1 MSNIIPFSFSGHDV
15 RVVQKDGEPL
25 FVGKDICDALG
36 FSNSSKAMDDHCRGV
51 TKRYPIS
58 DSLGRTQKVRVL
70 TEGDVM
76 RLIVRSKLPAAQ
88 EFEAL
93 VFDTILPTI
102 RRTGSYIPDSSE
114 ALTAQ
119 ATGGIV
125 KSVVAKAL
133 RTEGPNIVRAIL
145 AEQGFSLVEDYKT
158 ANGWLI
164 EYKAVQKGRSGL
176 TQKVGRTLRKLCE
189 ELGIPRHRCAV
200 SGKWLYPSAV
210 ARPFF
215 QGTGGHWVRMHNA
228 AVALGQSAIR
238 FKDEVA

>member
-1 MSNIIPFSFSGHDV
+1 MSNIIPFAFSGHDV

-25 FVGKDICDALG
+25 FVGNDVCAALG
-36 FSNSSKAMDDHCRGV
+36 YANPNDAISKHCKGV
-51 TKRYPIS
+51 VKRYPLQTS
-58 DSLGRTQKVRVL
+58 GGTQRVRVL

-102 RRTGSYIPDSSE
+102 RRTGAYNPASPE

-119 ATGGIV
+119 ETGGIM
-125 KSVVAKAL
+125 KGVVAKAL

-158 ANGWLI
+158 ANAWLI
-164 EYKAVQKGRSGL
+164 EYKAHQKGRSGL
-176 TQKVGRTLRKLCE
+176 TQRVGRTLRKLCE
-189 ELGIPRHRCAV
+189 ELGIPRHRCAI

-228 AVALGQSAIR
+228 AIALGQSAIP
-238 FKDEVA
+238 FEDEAA

>member
-1 MSNIIPFSFSGHDV
+1 MSNIIPFAFSGHDV
-15 RVVQKDGEPL
+15 RVVQKDGDPL
-25 FVGKDICDALG
+25 FVGNDVCAALG
-36 FSNSSKAMDDHCRGV
+36 YANPNDAISKHCKGV
-51 TKRYPIS
+51 VKRYP
-58 DSLGRTQKVRVL
+58 LQTGGGTQRVRVL

-102 RRTGSYIPDSSE
+102 RRTGSYNPPPSE

-119 ATGGIV
+119 ETGGIV

>member
-1 MSNIIPFSFSGHDV
+1 MSNIIPFAFSGHDV

-25 FVGKDICDALG
+25 FVGNDVCAALG
-36 FSNSSKAMDDHCRGV
+36 YSDGPGAIKKHCKGSPKWLPLSTNSGKQ
-51 TKRYPIS
+51 
-58 DSLGRTQKVRVL
+58 RTRIL

-88 EFEAL
+88 EFEKL

-102 RRTGSYIPDSSE
+102 RRTGSYNPASSE

-119 ATGGIV
+119 ETGGIV
-125 KSVVAKAL
+125 KGVVAKAL

-176 TQKVGRTLRKLCE
+176 TQRVGRTLRKLCE

-215 QGTGGHWVRMHNA
+215 QGTGGHWVRLHNA
-228 AVALGQSAIR
+228 AAALGQSAIP
-238 FKDEVA
+238 FEDEAA

>member
-1 MSNIIPFSFSGHDV
+1 MSNIIPFAFSGHDV

-36 FSNSSKAMDDHCRGV
+36 FIDAANSMKKHCRGV
-51 TKRYPIS
+51 PKRHPIS

-70 TEGDVM
+70 TEGDMM

-102 RRTGSYIPDSSE
+102 RRTGSYGPASSE

-119 ATGGIV
+119 ETGGIV
-125 KSVVAKAL
+125 KGVVAKAL

-158 ANGWLI
+158 ANAWLI
-164 EYKAVQKGRSGL
+164 EYKAHQKGRSGL
-176 TQKVGRTLRKLCE
+176 TQRVGRTLNKLCE
-189 ELGIPRHRCAV
+189 DMGIPRHRCAV
-200 SGKWLYPSAV
+200 SGKWLYPAAV

-215 QGTGGHWVRMHNA
+215 TGTGRHWIAMHNA
-228 AVALGQSAIR
+228 AAALGQSAIH
-238 FKDEVA
+238 FEDEVA

>member
-1 MSNIIPFSFSGHDV
+1 MSNIIPFAFSGHDV

-36 FSNSSKAMDDHCRGV
+36 YSDATNAMKLHCKGV
-51 TKRYPIS
+51 VKRHPLQTS
-58 DSLGRTQKVRVL
+58 GGNQRVRVL

-102 RRTGSYIPDSSE
+102 RRTGSYNPPSSE

-238 FKDEVA
+238 FKDEAA